1 MDLVEEFAPSL
12 RDEWLTLQPFQD
24 VINGASAGPQP
35 QCKHHD
41 MDDPQWIE
49 LDFSTWDKGEITESL
64 IWRIVKKGKVT
75 EGYAAVVVLE
85 HEGEIY
91 DSSLEQL
98 WDYLR
103 QLPRPAVSFTAGI
116 DQS

>member
-1 MDLVEEFAPSL
+1 MDLVEKFAPSL
-12 RDEWLTLQPFQD
+12 RDEWLTLRPFMD
-24 VINGASAGPQP
+24 VIPGFGAGPQP

-49 LDFSTWDKGEITESL
+49 LHFSTWEKGEITEL
-64 IWRIVKKGKVT
+64 LEWRIVKMGKVT
-75 EGYAAVVVLE
+75 EDYRAVVVLE

-91 DSSLEQL
+91 DSSMEQL